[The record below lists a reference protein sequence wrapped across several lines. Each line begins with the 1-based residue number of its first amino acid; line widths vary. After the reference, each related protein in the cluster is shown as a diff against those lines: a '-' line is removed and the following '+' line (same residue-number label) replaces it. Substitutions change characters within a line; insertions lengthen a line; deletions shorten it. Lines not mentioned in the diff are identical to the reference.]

1 VHSVEEVVAGGLCIG
16 CGLCESLAPDKIEM
30 VMTAEGR
37 ERPRVRRPLTAPT
50 WRRIEAACPGTRIVG
65 VPPAS
70 VPAGA
75 SVDPVWGPVIRLV
88 EAHAADPDVR
98 YRASS
103 GGVLT
108 ALGQYLLESGRVEA
122 IVHVAASRDAPMRST
137 GQVSFD
143 HAQVLEGA
151 GSRYGPAAPLRDLMA
166 IVEEG
171 RPFALIG
178 KPCDVGAVRSLA
190 RTEPRLASQLRYVL
204 AMLCGGASDLEK
216 SRAVLTQFGLQE
228 SELSLFRYRGYG
240 SPGLNRIQTHDGRN
254 ETVTYEEMWS
264 DEAGWRIQSRCKV
277 CPDAIGEVA
286 DIVAGDMWPGGD
298 PPDNDDGYNAVF
310 VRTDVGAE
318 LLESAVAAG
327 VLEVGDVIPVRRMDY
342 FQPHQVEKKRAVA
355 SRLAGMRAAG
365 APVPRVRDLRIGRLA
380 RQTGWR
386 AAFRQFL
393 GAYRRARRGAFS
405 EPVAN
410 GHAQPLPVPR
420 GPRYGIGRTRPDPS
434 SPDGRSG

>member
-1 VHSVEEVVAGGLCIG
+1 
-16 CGLCESLAPDKIEM
+16 
-30 VMTAEGR
+30 
-37 ERPRVRRPLTAPT
+37 
-50 WRRIEAACPGTRIVG
+50 
-65 VPPAS
+65 
-70 VPAGA
+70 
-75 SVDPVWGPVIRLV
+75 
-88 EAHAADPDVR
+88 
-98 YRASS
+98 
-103 GGVLT
+103 VLT

-137 GQVSFD
+137 SQVSFD
-143 HAQVLEGA
+143 RVQVLESA
-151 GSRYGPAAPLRDLMA
+151 GSRYGPAAPLRDLMT
-166 IVEEG
+166 IVEED

-216 SRAVLTQFGLQE
+216 SRAVLTQFGFQE

-254 ETVTYEEMWS
+254 ETVTYDEMWS
-264 DEAGWRIQSRCKV
+264 DQAGWRIQSRCKV

-318 LLESAVAAG
+318 LFESAVAAG
-327 VLEVGDVIPVRRMDY
+327 VLEVGDAIPVRRMDY

-410 GHAQPLPVPR
+410 GHAERLPVPPS
-420 GPRYGIGRTRPDPS
+420 PRYGIGRTRPDPS
-434 SPDGRSG
+434 SPDGRGG